1 MYIIFILIVVYMV
14 HNGEQLI
21 IGKNHGK
28 NQYQWQFQEP
38 KLEVPTIYNG
48 YVRGYTPKMWPIN
61 QYLIGLV

>member
-21 IGKNHGK
+21 ICK

-38 KLEVPTIYNG
+38 KLEVPTIY
-48 YVRGYTPKMWPIN
+48 MAM
-61 QYLIGLV
+61 